1 MPFWVWLDKARLAKY
16 LSNMSQTTFNVRDIL
31 LGLAAADIPLTV
43 KGWVRTRRDSKAGIS
58 FVQLTDG
65 SSFHPLQVV
74 APNTLANYQDEVL
87 KLTPGCAVSATGVI
101 VPSPAKGQPFEMQ
114 ASEVRAIGWVEDPDT
129 YPIQPKPHT
138 LEFLREVAH
147 LRPRTNVIAAA
158 TRVRHTVAQAIHRFF
173 DENGFLWIHTPII
186 TSSDAEGAGAMFRVS
201 TLDFAN
207 LPRDESGAVDF
218 GKDFFGREAFLT
230 VSGQLNVEAY
240 CLALTKVYTFGP
252 TFRAENSN
260 TSRHL
265 AEFWMIEP
273 EIAFAD
279 LSDNAT
285 LAEQLLKAALGS
297 VLSERA
303 DDLAFFDDR
312 IEKGLVAK
320 LQGIVS
326 SEFVRMDYGE
336 AIRILERAK
345 ETFEFPVKWGV
356 DLQSEHERYLT
367 EKHAKKPVIVMN
379 YPKTIKAFYMRVND
393 DGETVAAM
401 DVLAP
406 GIGEIIGGSQREER
420 LDVLDARMAELGI
433 DRAHYGWYRD
443 LRRYGTVPHAGFGL
457 GLERTIAYVTGLANI
472 RDVIPFPR
480 SPGNAR
486 Y

>member
-1 MPFWVWLDKARLAKY
+1 MADNWLSVREILAGRAPKDAP
-16 LSNMSQTTFNVRDIL
+16 V
-31 LGLAAADIPLTV
+31 TV

-58 FVQLTDG
+58 FVHVSDG
-65 SSFHPLQVV
+65 SAFHPVQVV
-74 APNTLANYQDEVL
+74 APKDLPNYESEVL
-87 KLTPGCAVSATGVI
+87 RLTAGCALEATGSI

-114 ASEVRAIGWVEDPDT
+114 AAAIRVVGWVDDPDR
-129 YPIQPKPHT
+129 YPIQPKPHS

-147 LRPRTNVIAAA
+147 LRPRTNVIGAA
-158 TRVRHTVAQAIHRFF
+158 TRVRHTIAKAIHRFF
-173 DENGFLWIHTPII
+173 DERGFFWVNTPII
-186 TSSDAEGAGAMFRVS
+186 TAADAEGAGALFRVS
-201 TLDFAN
+201 TLDLAN
-207 LPRDESGAVDF
+207 LPRADGKVDF
-218 GKDFFGREAFLT
+218 AKDFFGRETFLT

-240 CLALTKVYTFGP
+240 CLALSKVYTFGP

-279 LSDNAT
+279 LAADAA
-285 LAEQLLKAALGS
+285 LAEDLLKYVFRML
-297 VLSERA
+297 LEERQ
-303 DDLAFFDDR
+303 DDMAFFDER

-320 LQGIVS
+320 LQGIVE

-336 AIRILERAK
+336 AIAVLERAK
-345 ETFEFPVKWGV
+345 EKFEFPVKWGS

-367 EKHAKKPVIVMN
+367 EKHARKPVVVMN
-379 YPKTIKAFYMRVND
+379 YPKAIKAFYMRVND
-393 DGETVAAM
+393 DGRTVAAM

-420 LDVLDARMAELGI
+420 LEVLDARMDEVGI
-433 DRAHYGWYRD
+433 DKEHMGWYRD

-457 GLERTIAYVTGLANI
+457 GFERTIAYATGLSNV

-480 SPGNAR
+480 TPGHAD

>member
-1 MPFWVWLDKARLAKY
+1 MDKTALSVRAILAGAAPHDMPVA
-16 LSNMSQTTFNVRDIL
+16 I
-31 LGLAAADIPLTV
+31 

-58 FVQLTDG
+58 FVHVSDG
-65 SSFHPLQVV
+65 SSFHPLQIV
-74 APNTLANYQDEVL
+74 APSTLPNYEGEVL
-87 KLTPGCAVSATGVI
+87 RLTAGCAVAATGRV

-114 ASEVRAIGWVEDPDT
+114 ADAIEVVGWVDDPET

-138 LEFLREVAH
+138 LEYLREVAH
-147 LRPRTNVIAAA
+147 LRPRTNVIGAA
-158 TRVRHTVAQAIHRFF
+158 TRVRHSLAKAIHRFF
-173 DENGFLWIHTPII
+173 DENGFFWVNTPII
-186 TSSDAEGAGAMFRVS
+186 TASDAEGAGALFRVS
-201 TLDFAN
+201 TLDLAN
-207 LPRDESGAVDF
+207 LPRTQAGQIDF
-218 GKDFFGREAFLT
+218 AQDFFGREAFLT

-279 LSDNAT
+279 LADNAG
-285 LAEQLLKAALGS
+285 LAEALLKYTFAAL
-297 VLSERA
+297 LKEREE
-303 DDLAFFDDR
+303 DLAFFDQR

-320 LQGIVS
+320 LEGIVG
-326 SEFVRMDYGE
+326 SEFLRMDYGE
-336 AIRILERAK
+336 AIAVLERAK
-345 ETFEFPVKWGV
+345 GQKFEFPVKWGI

-367 EKHAKKPVIVMN
+367 EQYAKKPVIVMN
-379 YPKTIKAFYMRVND
+379 YPKAIKAFYMRAND
-393 DGETVAAM
+393 DGRTVAAM

-420 LDVLDARMAELGI
+420 LEMLDARMAECGV
-433 DRAHYGWYRD
+433 DREHYAWYRD

-457 GLERTIAYVTGLANI
+457 GFERTLAYVTGLANV
-472 RDVIPFPR
+472 RDAIPFPR
-480 SPGNAR
+480 TPGNAR

>member
-1 MPFWVWLDKARLAKY
+1 MGNRL
-16 LSNMSQTTFNVRDIL
+16 FNVRSIL
-31 LGLAAADIPLTV
+31 AGEAPKDVAITV

-58 FVQLTDG
+58 FIHLSDG
-65 SSFHPLQVV
+65 SSFHPVQVV
-74 APNTLANYQDEVL
+74 APNTLSNYTDEVL
-87 KLTPGCAVSATGVI
+87 RLTSGCAMEATGMV

-114 ASEVRAIGWVEDPDT
+114 ASAIHVIGWVDDPDT
-129 YPIQPKPHT
+129 YPIQPKPHS

-147 LRPRTNVIAAA
+147 LRPRTNVIGAA
-158 TRVRHTVAQAIHRFF
+158 TRVRHRLARAIHQFF
-173 DENGFLWIHTPII
+173 DDNGFLWVNTPII
-186 TSSDAEGAGAMFRVS
+186 TASDAEGAGELFRVS
-201 TLDFAN
+201 TLDLAN
-207 LPRDESGAVDF
+207 LPRTPEGRVDF
-218 GKDFFGREAFLT
+218 IRDFFGRETFLT

-285 LAEQLLKAALGS
+285 LAEQLLKFTFETL
-297 VLSERA
+297 LSKSRE
-303 DDLAFFDDR
+303 DLAFFDER

-320 LQGIVS
+320 LQNIVS
-326 SEFVRMDYGE
+326 SEFVRMDYSE
-336 AIRILERAK
+336 AISVLERANDK
-345 ETFEFPVKWGV
+345 FEFSVKWGM

-367 EKHAKKPVIVMN
+367 EKHVKRPVIVLN
-379 YPKTIKAFYMRVND
+379 YPKDIKAFYMRVND
-393 DGETVAAM
+393 DGRTVAAM

-420 LDVLDARMAELGI
+420 LDVLDTRMAERGI
-433 DRAHYGWYRD
+433 DKEHYAWYRD

-457 GLERTIAYVTGLANI
+457 GFERTLAYVTGLSNV
-472 RDVIPFPR
+472 RDAIPFPR
-480 SPGNAR
+480 TPGNAR